1 MKKYYP
7 LIVAFGLALII
18 GFYFPNANYKPSQLA
33 ASAKIEN
40 TLVNQ
45 EITEYLE
52 KPIKVIK
59 LYDSGQLIGVVQD
72 YSKITDLV
80 QKIYQRDYVD
90 KFPDNKID
98 LGVDIYP
105 VEEMSYYITEDKDI
119 EICNY
124 LETNNLFSIE
134 TNIIEFSD
142 SNGVYATMYIKNLDD
157 FYDARNDFLLN
168 FVSQD
173 DLDTFAAN
181 KEVAELTAYGS
192 RTLNVVIKET
202 INVETALAKPA
213 DIMTTY
219 EEVLNYFCYGDNTK
233 LEYYT
238 VNKGETLLAIGT
250 LTNGLTPQQLI
261 TINPGVLT
269 EENQVLEE
277 GMQVNVTY
285 FTSPITV
292 EVKKEKVA
300 QEIVYPDKAIY
311 LADSDIREGMSYV
324 YQEDETGLKNVKYEE
339 EWVNGVL
346 IGGEEVSS
354 VVTTQP
360 IQRIEYY
367 GTKVIPG
374 IGTGNLR
381 YPVNNV
387 RITCGWY
394 CYSGHTAIDCQDRY
408 NKWSYIYAADR
419 GTIYRTGYTSLGGYY
434 VRINHN
440 NGMITYYG
448 HMRELS
454 SMTPGVNVDKGEII
468 GRIGMTGRTTGPH
481 THFMVSVNGR
491 YVNPC
496 NYLGC

>member
-7 LIVAFGLALII
+7 LIVAFGLALMI
-18 GFYFPNANYKPSQLA
+18 GFFFPSINFKPNQLA
-33 ASAKIEN
+33 TSAKIEN
-40 TLVNQ
+40 TLVPQ
-45 EITEYLE
+45 DITEYLD
-52 KPIKVIK
+52 KPIKVTK

-72 YSKITDLV
+72 YDKITDLV
-80 QKIYQRDYVD
+80 TKVYNRDYAE
-90 KFPDNKID
+90 KFPNSNID
-98 LGVDIYP
+98 LGVDIYS
-105 VEEMSYYITEDKDI
+105 VDEMSYYITEDIDD

-124 LETNNLFSIE
+124 LEENNLFAIE
-134 TNIIEFSD
+134 TNMIEFSD
-142 SNGVYATMYIKNLDD
+142 TNGVYATIYIKNIDD
-157 FYDARNDFLLN
+157 FYDARNSFLLN
-168 FVSQD
+168 FISQS

-181 KEVAELTAYGS
+181 KEVPELTTYGS
-192 RTLNVVIKET
+192 RTISVVIKET
-202 INVETALAKPA
+202 MNVETALAKPD
-213 DIMTTY
+213 DILTTY
-219 EEVLNYFCYGDNTK
+219 EEVLNYFCYGDNTE

-238 VNKGETLLAIGT
+238 VNKGETVMAIGT

-261 TINPGVLT
+261 TINPGVIT
-269 EENQVLEE
+269 DENQVLEE
-277 GMQVNVTY
+277 GMEVNVTY

-292 EVKKEKVA
+292 VVKTDRVA
-300 QEIVYPDKAIY
+300 QEIVYPENAIY
-311 LADSDIREGMSYV
+311 LADSSLREGMSYV

-339 EWVNGVL
+339 EWINGVL
-346 IGGEEVSS
+346 VGGFEVSS

-394 CYSGHTAIDCQDRY
+394 CYPGHTAIDCQDRY
-408 NKWSYIYAADR
+408 DKWSYIYAADR
-419 GTIYRTGYTSLGGYY
+419 GTIYKTGYTSVGGYY
-434 VRINHN
+434 VKINHN

-448 HMRELS
+448 HMKSLS
-454 SMTPGVNVDKGEII
+454 PLAPGVNVEKGEVI
-468 GRIGMTGRTTGPH
+468 GEIGVTGKSTGPH
-481 THFMVSVNGR
+481 THFMVQVNGT